1 MGCRL
6 VPTQEI
12 KQKESFQLMNCFS
25 LNWNLRAVF
34 ENSLFL
40 SFQCI
45 SYRSLNRD
53 SCSIH
58 KTHNKHLIVGLDV
71 ACVVLDH
78 RPLKYTSVTFDSK
91 KKILFLYL
99 PIIETIRRN
108 TIALNSDIMHTNQ
121 SISVCA
127 QLCIY
132 EYIYIYIYILQR
144 ACLIFSILWHCV
156 SICATFSFSHAL
168 YIRFDKYHLEGENER
183 EYWVPWV
190 WCSTR

>member
-132 EYIYIYIYILQR
+132 EYIYIYIYTSYKER
-144 ACLIFSILWHCV
+144 AWFFLFCGTVYQSAQLFLSLTHYIYV
-156 SICATFSFSHAL
+156 SINT
-168 YIRFDKYHLEGENER
+168 I
-183 EYWVPWV
+183 
-190 WCSTR
+190 